1 MEKIGYGNCV
11 TPVLEGLGN
20 RVSGQSNL
28 FRKNNSRSRL
38 VFKIFVIEVCPDNT
52 KFNFIYLF
60 TYFRF
65 KTTVGKNH
73 SW

>member
-1 MEKIGYGNCV
+1 MLCEHGKKIGYGNCV

-28 FRKNNSRSRL
+28 FRKNNSRSRF
-38 VFKIFVIEVCPDNT
+38 VFKIFVKVVCLDNT

-60 TYFRF
+60 IYFF
-65 KTTVGKNH
+65 PF
-73 SW
+73 